1 VRTINRVGLA
11 GVASELK
18 AAKTKTPPGA
28 ETGLDAKHNIYVP
41 SEGMGELFS

>member
-1 VRTINRVGLA
+1 MEHTRFGWSRRSSQRAQG
-11 GVASELK
+11 GQD
-18 AAKTKTPPGA
+18 KTPPGA